1 MKFTEAERAI
11 LELFQ
16 NDTQFN
22 FEGNTYKVNFAG
34 KPSSPHGEPK
44 TDIYIESLE
53 KLRFLIKK
61 KMLIL

>member
-34 KPSSPHGEPK
+34 NHQALMV
-44 TDIYIESLE
+44 SL
-53 KLRFLIKK
+53 KRIFILKHKILIQIK
-61 KMLIL
+61 